1 MQFSGKEDIEAPI
14 QNVFAAVSE
23 FESFERSAIRRGIE
37 VQRVDTSHPVAS
49 GLAWDTSFNLRGK
62 PRDMQIT
69 LAEFAEPSLMRF
81 DSRSKG
87 INGDCVI
94 ELLALSPRR
103 TRLSVDIKL
112 SANTLAARLFLQ
124 SLKLARSSLNKKF
137 KLRLADMA
145 KEIERRQSRLS

>member
-14 QNVFAAVSE
+14 GNVFAAVSE

-37 VQRVDTSHPVAS
+37 VQRVDNSHPVAP
-49 GLAWDTSFNLRGK
+49 GLAWNTTFNLRGK

-69 LAEFAEPSLMRF
+69 LAKFVEPSLMQF

-87 INGDCVI
+87 INGECVV

-112 SANTLAARLFLQ
+112 SANSLAARLFLQ

-145 KEIERRQSRLS
+145 KEIERR

>member
-1 MQFSGKEDIEAPI
+1 MQFSGKEDIEVPI
-14 QNVFAAVSE
+14 ENVFASVSE

-37 VQRVDTSHPVAS
+37 VQRVGNVDPVAA
-49 GLAWDTSFNLRGK
+49 GLAWDTAFTLRGK
-62 PRDMQIT
+62 PRDMHIT
-69 LAEFAEPSLMRF
+69 LAEFVEPSLMRF

-87 INGDCVI
+87 INGDCVV

-145 KEIERRQSRLS
+145 KEIERRQSRLA

>member
-1 MQFSGKEDIEAPI
+1 MQFSGKEDIEASI
-14 QNVFAAVSE
+14 ENVFAAVSE

-37 VQRVDTSHPVAS
+37 VQRVDSSLPVDA
-49 GLAWDTSFNLRGK
+49 GLAWNTSFNLRGK
-62 PRDMQIT
+62 PRDM
-69 LAEFAEPSLMRF
+69 LVALVEFTEPSLMRF

-87 INGDCVI
+87 VNGDCVV

-124 SLKLARSSLNKKF
+124 SLKLARGNLNKRF
-137 KLRLADMA
+137 KMRLADMA
-145 KEIERRQSRLS
+145 KEIERRQSRLT